1 LNTLTFIAPSGSPA
15 GGTVIEQLTTPGN
28 TSGANHIGFFGT
40 GGPQGNPF
48 AVIIGSYQ
56 DRTFITNASGTNLGA
71 SPWGLPASGRLH
83 NAKFTDSSSVNMDG
97 FGAVSVAAVP
107 RSSGTLLIRF
117 VPSGAASVRTQYTY
131 LRAVSLNAS
140 SGVNDSSTIVTGLRI
155 YGFVPEEDSSWT
167 QMAGTG
173 ASTNALSFD
182 DHFDS
187 ATIHDFFACLSVSP
201 EAVGQRNNFG
211 FYMIVEYL

>member
-1 LNTLTFIAPSGSPA
+1 MNTLTFIAPSGSPA
-15 GGTVIEQLTTPGN
+15 GGTVIQQLTTPGN

-71 SPWGLPASGRLH
+71 HPWGLPQSGRLY
-83 NAKFTDSSSVNMDG
+83 NAKFADSSSVNMDG
-97 FGAVSVAAVP
+97 FGAVSLAVVP
-107 RSSGTLLIRF
+107 RASGTLLIRF
-117 VPSGAASVRTQYTY
+117 EPSGAASVRTQYTY
-131 LRAVSLNAS
+131 LRAVPLNAA
-140 SGVNDSSTIVTGLRI
+140 SGVNDSASIVTGIKI
-155 YGFVPEEDSSWT
+155 YGFVPEEDSVWT

-173 ASTNALSFD
+173 ASTNALSFN

-187 ATIHDFFACLSVSP
+187 ATRHDFFASLSASP

-211 FYMIVEYL
+211 FYMIIEYL